1 MVNES
6 VASLPMGET
15 LLKRTTLPDGIRV
28 ITEEVPHLRSV
39 TVGFWVGVGSR
50 DEPEELLGVSHFI
63 EHLLFKGT
71 GRRSAR
77 DIAEEFDA
85 IGGELNAFSAKEYT
99 CYYAKVLDDDLEK
112 AMDIMADMLKDPLM
126 REKDIEAERRVILE
140 EISMHE
146 DAPDDIVH
154 DYFAAALWDSHPLGR
169 SVLGSES
176 TIRRMGGSDIIP
188 FFQEN
193 YRSGNLVVAAAGHVS
208 HEKMI
213 ELVDRYLGLPG
224 RDGRPERRSVPP
236 QPNGKKVVVKRDTE
250 QAHIVLGMPGL
261 PRNHPDRFALAI
273 LDNILGGGMSSRLFQ
288 KIREELSLA
297 YSVYSYHS
305 MYRDTGLMAVY
316 AGTSPSNTKRV
327 VQEIQEELR
336 KLAEEG
342 VSDEELSRA
351 KNHIKGS
358 IVLGLEDSGGRMT
371 RLGKSE
377 IYGGEILSLDRLLER
392 LEGVTVEQVNDLA
405 ERLFSQGK
413 TALAVVGPFDEG
425 DLELDVD
432 G

>member
-1 MVNES
+1 MNES

-193 YRSGNLVVAAAGHVS
+193 YCSGNLVVAAAGHVS